1 MLEGGASMKKELNK
15 KLRIIVFSSIS
26 FVLLSMTSCSTLS
39 KLIIESLEEP
49 VDYEVYDEDKN
60 ADEAIGDAV
69 VTGIDGI
76 RKAAEDNITPEEA
89 YYIGRTVAAI
99 ITKNYQIYDSPEATR
114 YLNSIC
120 SSITINSAVP
130 YLYKGY
136 YVAILDTDEINALA
150 TPGGHI
156 FVTRGLLKCTD
167 SEDAVAAVLAHEISH
182 IQLNHSLKAIKSS
195 RITSATMEGVKNVTT
210 TVYENSEVNKY
221 GIVKKEDFD
230 FLTNAGDEIVKT
242 LMNSGF
248 SITQEFDAD
257 RNALMLMSDS
267 GYDPAAMD
275 DMLNLLDK
283 NNTKGASGWSKTHP
297 SPTARK
303 KNVKNFKKKYTYKGS
318 NKKNRQKRFKEYK
331 EYF

>member
-1 MLEGGASMKKELNK
+1 MKRELNR
-15 KLRIIVFSSIS
+15 KLRIILLSGAAFAVFS
-26 FVLLSMTSCSTLS
+26 FTSCTTLS
-39 KLIIESLEEP
+39 RLIVESLEEP
-49 VDYEVYDEDKN
+49 VDYEEYEDEKSGE
-60 ADEAIGDAV
+60 EAIADAV

-99 ITKNYQIYDSPEATR
+99 ITKNYKIYDSPDATR
-114 YLNSIC
+114 YLNKIC
-120 SSITINSAVP
+120 SAITINSAMP

-182 IQLNHSLKAIKSS
+182 IQLNHSIKAIKSS
-195 RITSATMEGVKNVTT
+195 RITSATMEGVKNVTNK
-210 TVYENSEVNKY
+210 VYENSKVNQY
-221 GIVKKEDFD
+221 GIVKQEDLD
-230 FLTNAGDEIVKT
+230 FLTNAGDEIVNT

-267 GYDPAAMD
+267 GYDPEAMD

-283 NNTKGASGWSKTHP
+283 NIAEGDSGWSKTHP

-303 KNVKNFKKKYTYKGS
+303 KNVKNFKKKYPYKGS
-318 NKKNRQKRFKEYK
+318 SKKSRQRRFEEYK

>member
-1 MLEGGASMKKELNK
+1 MKIELK
-15 KLRIIVFSSIS
+15 RKLRIIVLSALVTAAFS
-26 FVLLSMTSCSTLS
+26 LTSCATLTRIMS
-39 KLIIESLEEP
+39 EVLEEP
-49 VDYEVYDEDKN
+49 VDYEEYDEEKSGE
-60 ADEAIGDAV
+60 EAIAEAV

-99 ITKNYQIYDSPEATR
+99 ITKNYKIYDSPDATE
-114 YLNSIC
+114 YLNKIC
-120 SSITINSAVP
+120 TSITLNSSVP

-182 IQLNHSLKAIKSS
+182 IQLNHSIKAIKSS
-195 RITSATMEGVKNVTT
+195 RITSAALEGVKNVTT
-210 TVYENSEVNKY
+210 KVYENSDANKY
-221 GIVKKEDFD
+221 KIVKQEDLD

-242 LMNSGF
+242 LMDSGF

-267 GYDPAAMD
+267 GYDPEAMD
-275 DMLNLLDK
+275 DMLSLLE
-283 NNTKGASGWSKTHP
+283 NNITDGDLGWSKTHP
-297 SPTARK
+297 SPAARK
-303 KNVKNFKKKYTYKGS
+303 KNVKNFKKKYPYKGS
-318 NKKNRQKRFKEYK
+318 SKKNRQKRFKEYK
-331 EYF
+331 YYF